1 MNKRPNPIV
10 SGERPVIV
18 VNASALRTSGALTI
32 LKQFVGAVPQ
42 DGYTYLVFV
51 DSSVGA
57 LSEQSNI
64 RFVEVDKRSACRRL
78 YWDWIGLKRW
88 LVGHGIVPVASISLQ
103 NTNFRTGFDHPD
115 FMYYHQSIPFF
126 HRMCNPLK
134 SGQRTLWFYKNVYP
148 FFVRFSLKRDTDI
161 FLQTESMKRAFA
173 KTFSFPLQRIHPVA
187 PAVTDVRSAPVVPV
201 ETDPGRIVLCYPAAA
216 FIYKNHGT
224 IRQALD
230 LLPVG
235 WKERISLY
243 LTCEAEELGSNRP
256 EEKDGMR
263 VHFMGAV
270 PFDRVLT
277 RYRQADL
284 MLFPSY
290 IESFGLPLIEAAS
303 FGIPII
309 AADLAYAREA
319 LEGYGN
325 VRFACYD
332 DPAAWARQIEQ
343 VFSTGCN
350 RSEPLASRERKSWP
364 ELFGIVGARI
374 AEKNPDGRL

>member
-1 MNKRPNPIV
+1 MNKRPNPV
-10 SGERPVIV
+10 VGDRPVIV
-18 VNASALRTSGALTI
+18 VNASALRSGGALTV
-32 LKQFVGAVPQ
+32 LTQFVEAIPQ
-42 DGYTYLVFV
+42 DEYTYLIFV
-51 DSSVGA
+51 DTSVKT
-57 LSEQSNI
+57 LSAQSNI
-64 RFVEVDKRSACRRL
+64 RFVEVDKRSACKRL

-88 LVGHGIVPVASISLQ
+88 IAGHGIVPVASISLQ
-103 NTNFRTGFDHPD
+103 NTTCRTGFDHPD
-115 FMYYHQSIPFF
+115 FVYYHQSIPFF
-126 HRMCNPLK
+126 RRRWNPLK
-134 SGQRTLWFYKNVYP
+134 SGQRTLWFYKNIYP
-148 FFVRFSLKRDTDI
+148 FFVRYSLKRNTEI
-161 FLQTESMKRAFA
+161 FLQTECMKRAFA
-173 KTFSFPLQRIHPVA
+173 ETFSFPLERIHPVA
-187 PAVTDVRSAPVVPV
+187 PAVADVRSVSAAPA
-201 ETDPGRIVLCYPAAA
+201 EKTDSGRIVLCYPAAA
-216 FIYKNHGT
+216 FVYKNHEV

-230 LLPVG
+230 LLPAQ
-235 WKERISLY
+235 WKERVSLY
-243 LTCEAEELGSNRP
+243 LTCKSEELGRNRP

-277 RYRQADL
+277 LYRQADL

-290 IESFGLPLIEAAS
+290 IESFGMPLIEAAS

-350 RSEPLASRERKSWP
+350 RSEPLVSRERKSWP